1 MTILD
6 VTLPLQELNE
16 RDIFRKQILGK
27 ARKPVVPCISLLS
40 CCRFTHFDSTNL
52 NVLEFVSRSLQCSGM
67 EGLSIGLIAKLVQ
80 MNSSDIHRTQRFA
93 SLGDGRKIW
102 NGGAIKR

>member
-16 RDIFRKQILGK
+16 KGTSSENKFYG
-27 ARKPVVPCISLLS
+27 KPVVPCISVLS
-40 CCRFTHFDSTNL
+40 SCRFTLFDLTNL